1 VSLNVPNGRLGQV
14 KVTLHITS
22 GTVTYLDE
30 ETAELTQYPFE
41 NASISFISDLDKHPV
56 DLEILAQIDPDA
68 HQTAREVIEQSGL
81 PDAVFSIEYLFMKF
95 TEVDLLL
102 ADNKDISLPDDM
114 PGAARDKALSSL
126 NFLLQGELGNFMLGA
141 VVRRNN
147 KQAVPTFAMTDF
159 IFDVHANAD
168 MPEASTLAYLGM
180 LSNRALP
187 DDINL
192 ARTKLEYA
200 WVRPEQLDGTK
211 STVAGIMAV
220 RKGVFMDNYLIPLF
234 THEIGKIPTFHA
246 RQWPI
251 PTNITLDSIP
261 DDEWSWTYADSARQD
276 DSSNDFFNHYEW
288 HIGTHYDLTIAIVP
302 GTNTLNISGG
312 VSSFANVDFYSHG
325 GELSAHTGSITMAGH
340 QNVSGSVTMVDAG
353 IGTGFSVQPTLTHT
367 FGDLVVDSDD
377 IWGVAKAS
385 QFFEKLGEDM
395 HLAGDTTAERLQN
408 QQRDMVDHLR
418 VSLDTWLNNVT
429 LDLGQHAFIPPG
441 GGVFTFQ
448 NPRFSNAGDLIF
460 DVIYQAP

>member
-1 VSLNVPNGRLGQV
+1 MPGDTQNMLTDFDLSLALAQIAIDSQMTYAWRAWKRRSNFSDTIKIFKTRKGGQIVDAKVGLQAQLAPLTVSLNVPNGRLGQV

-30 ETAELTQYPFE
+30 ETAELTQYPFQ

-68 HQTAREVIEQSGL
+68 HQTAKEVIEQSGL

-159 IFDVHANAD
+159 IFDVHANTDA
-168 MPEASTLAYLGM
+168 PEASTLAYLGM

-200 WVRPEQLDGTK
+200 WVRPEQLDGTE
-211 STVAGIMAV
+211 STVSGIMAI
-220 RKGVFMDNYLIPLF
+220 RKGVFMDDYLIPMF
-234 THEIGKIPTFHA
+234 TREIGKMPTFHA

-251 PTNITLDSIP
+251 PTNITPDSIP
-261 DDEWSWTYADSARQD
+261 DDVW
-276 DSSNDFFNHYEW
+276 
-288 HIGTHYDLTIAIVP
+288 
-302 GTNTLNISGG
+302 
-312 VSSFANVDFYSHG
+312 
-325 GELSAHTGSITMAGH
+325 
-340 QNVSGSVTMVDAG
+340 
-353 IGTGFSVQPTLTHT
+353 
-367 FGDLVVDSDD
+367 
-377 IWGVAKAS
+377 
-385 QFFEKLGEDM
+385 
-395 HLAGDTTAERLQN
+395 
-408 QQRDMVDHLR
+408 
-418 VSLDTWLNNVT
+418 
-429 LDLGQHAFIPPG
+429 
-441 GGVFTFQ
+441 
-448 NPRFSNAGDLIF
+448 
-460 DVIYQAP
+460 